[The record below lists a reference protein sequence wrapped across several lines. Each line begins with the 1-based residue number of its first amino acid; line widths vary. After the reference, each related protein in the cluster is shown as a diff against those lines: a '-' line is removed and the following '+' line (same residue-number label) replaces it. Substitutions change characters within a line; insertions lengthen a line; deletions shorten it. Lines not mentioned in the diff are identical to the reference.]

1 MGDDTEEDGPAGGEH
16 YRVVT
21 GQLFVEDENC
31 EDDSG

>member
-1 MGDDTEEDGPAGGEH
+1 MGDDTEQHGPAGYEH

-31 EDDSG
+31 ENDGG